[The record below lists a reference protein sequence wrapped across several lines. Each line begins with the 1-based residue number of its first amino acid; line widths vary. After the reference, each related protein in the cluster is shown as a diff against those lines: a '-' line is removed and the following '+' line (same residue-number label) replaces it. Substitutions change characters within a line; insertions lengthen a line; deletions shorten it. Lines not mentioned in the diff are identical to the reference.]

1 MLIDKLLNRLEYH
14 FIVFRNSNVL
24 PNPNTHSD
32 TEPQFEL
39 KLSMLGGY

>member
-24 PNPNTHSD
+24 PIEVRNILHAAKS
-32 TEPQFEL
+32 
-39 KLSMLGGY
+39 